1 MCVVIH
7 THACRS
13 SMYNSQYL
21 PDKCLE
27 AAPCL
32 YQQAYPAPSNWFLIA
47 ALTQRNSYSS
57 VGQGS
62 EPGHQ
67 LCQELRKHWKNA
79 RDMSKG
85 HRSQAED
92 GASYLPSQYSG
103 CWGRRKASARPAGL
117 HTETLSQQTKAPST
131 QKADA
136 WKFLSSTQ
144 WVPDQPAVW
153 ASWEPISKRK

>member
-1 MCVVIH
+1 MMKESTGLDLYSWLYINMWIYKYNVYGDTH
-7 THACRS
+7 TCMS
-13 SMYNSQYL
+13 EQYVYNSQYL

-47 ALTQRNSYSS
+47 TLTQRNSYSS

-92 GASYLPSQYSG
+92 GWCLLP
-103 CWGRRKASARPAGL
+103 
-117 HTETLSQQTKAPST
+117 TLSVLRMLRQEEGKCQ
-131 QKADA
+131 
-136 WKFLSSTQ
+136 
-144 WVPDQPAVW
+144 
-153 ASWEPISKRK
+153 ASWATYRDLVSTNKNT